1 MRVGARIAAG
11 TSPAEGPAERKARR
25 TIRRAFVL
33 LNRARAGPE
42 VIAGVRGF
50 FRRQRVAVVEAEITN
65 AADSPPA
72 LPAPIDLA
80 VSLGGDGTLLQC
92 ARLLAGSDIPI
103 LPVNLGTVGFITEI
117 SADEWRQAYV
127 AYAAGERTLSTRLM
141 VNARV
146 TRSGAE
152 VANLDG
158 LNDAVIAA
166 YGRSR
171 IARLRVRLAGTWVAN
186 YRADGMI
193 FATPTGSTAYS
204 MAAGGPILHPEMAAF
219 VITPICP
226 FTLANRPLLVPADE
240 PVLVEVEPGQ
250 RTEISLT
257 VDGVEVVLLQPGD
270 RVALSRSVHRTHII
284 RSGERNFYQVLRSKL
299 DWAGEPRA

>member
-11 TSPAEGPAERKARR
+11 TSPAEGSAEEKARR

-42 VIAGVRGF
+42 VIAGVRDF